1 MSVADS
7 LPAIPLVETAI
18 ARVLAAERNARDA
31 IATANRNAEASAEQ
45 ARADAR
51 ALTERTERRI
61 QKIHAAFEARISAEV
76 GGIEDQCAVQDE
88 PSALSPEDLRR
99 VERAVAV
106 VAAELTSGP

>member
-7 LPAIPLVETAI
+7 LPAIPLVEAAI
-18 ARVLAAERNARDA
+18 TRVLAAERNAREA
-31 IATANRNAEASAEQ
+31 IAKATRDAEASDEQ
-45 ARADAR
+45 ARSDAR

-61 QKIHAAFEARISAEV
+61 RKIHAAFESRIGAEAAAV
-76 GGIEDQCAVQDE
+76 EDQCAVQDE

-99 VERAVAV
+99 IELAVAA